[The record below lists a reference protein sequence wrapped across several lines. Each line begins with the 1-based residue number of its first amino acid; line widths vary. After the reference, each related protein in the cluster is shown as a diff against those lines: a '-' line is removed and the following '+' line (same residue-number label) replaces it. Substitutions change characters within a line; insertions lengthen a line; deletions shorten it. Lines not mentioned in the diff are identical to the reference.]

1 MVLEMIFCRS
11 TVEMMIVDPEDWDSI
26 ETKNI
31 GGVDSV
37 LVTVVVDLLPMI
49 TSFNSLQ

>member
-1 MVLEMIFCRS
+1 MIS
-11 TVEMMIVDPEDWDSI
+11 YGLVEERLIVDPEDWDSI